1 MPRDLSS
8 VRLSRLNSLVLAF
21 YSTPRMSK
29 REIITRLEY
38 SSDRTFER
46 DLAYLRDEYAV
57 DISHNRNT
65 SQYVFLRGS
74 PFSTALT
81 EREVTSMAAGLK
93 WLPIL
98 PHLEDACTELW
109 GN

>member
-1 MPRDLSS
+1 LPRDLSS

-57 DISHNRNT
+57 DISYNRNT
-65 SQYVFLRGS
+65 SQYVFLWPGEVSCLHSIDRKRSYIYGS
-74 PFSTALT
+74 RP
-81 EREVTSMAAGLK
+81 
-93 WLPIL
+93 
-98 PHLEDACTELW
+98 
-109 GN
+109 